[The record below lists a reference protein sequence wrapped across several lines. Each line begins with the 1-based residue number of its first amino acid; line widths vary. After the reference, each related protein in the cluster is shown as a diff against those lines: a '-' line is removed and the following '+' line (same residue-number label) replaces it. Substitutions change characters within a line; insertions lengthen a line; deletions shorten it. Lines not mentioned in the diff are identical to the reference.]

1 MRPPPSDFIQEGLRW
16 PDGAIDEKKAAA
28 AGVLATVEFLREA
41 ALKVRAE
48 RRSRTQ
54 DAIAL
59 RAGVYPDT
67 IGRLERG
74 TAWPD
79 VESLTRVLDAVGLT
93 LHVTKKAEA

>member
-16 PDGAIDEKKAAA
+16 PDGAIDEEKAAA

-79 VESLTRVLDAVGLT
+79 VESLTRVLDAVGLV
-93 LHVTKKAEA
+93 LRVTKKS